1 MTFTGLLQGVA
12 VVLALEGIVYALAP
26 EAMRRGL
33 MALLQAPQ
41 QLLRIGGLVAA
52 VIGVSVAWL
61 LNGL

>member
-12 VVLALEGIVYALAP
+12 VVLALEGIAYALAP

-33 MALLQAPQ
+33 IALIQAPE